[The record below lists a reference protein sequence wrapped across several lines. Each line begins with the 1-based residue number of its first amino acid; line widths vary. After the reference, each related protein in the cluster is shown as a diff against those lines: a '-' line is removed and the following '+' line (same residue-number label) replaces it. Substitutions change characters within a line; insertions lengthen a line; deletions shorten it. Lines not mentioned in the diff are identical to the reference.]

1 MKVAIDVTDLK
12 LGMHVIELDCP
23 WRNTP
28 FLFQGFEIRDEEE
41 IRTLQLYCKRVYV
54 LAADATAAE
63 TARDWQPVENRDLF
77 IEGEIFKLNNHPS
90 ANPARQDL
98 SSFEEEAG
106 RIRDA
111 FIDARLLVQEI
122 MHDIKLGRSLNIPGV
137 KQAVRSLA
145 ESVLR
150 NPDALM
156 CYTHLKHMDEYTAM
170 HNLRVCILTL
180 TFGRHLG
187 LPLDQLEALG
197 LGALLH
203 DIGMIRVPEEIV
215 KKPEALT
222 SEEQAIMRRH
232 IDWGVETLLGTNQ
245 VPAVSIDMVRMHH
258 ERYDG
263 SGYNAGLRGDEIGQ
277 AGMIAAITDHYDA
290 ITSDRA
296 YNQAV
301 TPHHALMR
309 LYEGRNT
316 LFDGALVEKFIQCIG
331 IYPIGTVVRLN
342 SGEVGVVA
350 AINRNYRLKPYV
362 VLALRADR
370 TAFHDTPIVNL
381 ATWHTAEKGAGE
393 IDTILDGASVGVEPG
408 RYLRAAVAF

>member
-12 LGMHVIELDCP
+12 PGMQVVDLDCP
-23 WRNTP
+23 WRHTP

-41 IRTLQLYCKRVYV
+41 IRTLQQYCKRVYV
-54 LAADATAAE
+54 LAADAAAAE
-63 TARDWQPVENRDLF
+63 AARDWQPVENHKLF
-77 IEGEIFKLNNHPS
+77 VEGEILKLNNHPS
-90 ANPARQDL
+90 AKPAREDL
-98 SSFEEEAG
+98 TTFDEEVG

-111 FIDARLLVQEI
+111 FIDTRLLVQEI
-122 MHDIKLGRSLNIPGV
+122 MHDTRLGRSLNIPGV
-137 KQAVRSLA
+137 KRSVRSLT

-156 CYTHLKHMDEYTAM
+156 CYTQIKRKDEDTAM

-180 TFGRHLG
+180 AFGRHLG
-187 LPLDQLEALG
+187 LPLDQIEVLG

-215 KKPEALT
+215 KKPEPLT
-222 SEEQAIMRRH
+222 RQEQEIMRRH
-232 IDWGVETLLGTNQ
+232 VDWGVETLLGTNQ
-245 VPAVSIDMVRMHH
+245 IPAISIDMVRKHH

-263 SGYNAGLRGDEIGQ
+263 GGYNAGLRGDEIGQ
-277 AGMIAAITDHYDA
+277 AGMIAAITDCYDA
-290 ITSDRA
+290 ITNDRPYSRA
-296 YNQAV
+296 M

-316 LFDGALVEKFIQCIG
+316 LFEGALVEKFIQCIG

-350 AINRNYRLKPYV
+350 AINRQQRLKPYV
-362 VLALRADR
+362 VLALRADH
-370 TAFHDTPIVNL
+370 TPFHDTPIVNL
-381 ATWHTAEKGAGE
+381 ATWHTAAKGAGE
-393 IDTILDGASVGVEPG
+393 IDAILDGTSVGVEPG

>member
-12 LGMHVIELDCP
+12 LGMQVVELDCP

-41 IRTLQLYCKRVYV
+41 IRTLQQYCRRVYI
-54 LAADATAAE
+54 LAADAAPDE
-63 TARDWQPVENRDLF
+63 TARDWQPIENRELF
-77 IEGEIFKLNNHPS
+77 VEGEIFKLNNHPS
-90 ANPARQDL
+90 ASPARQDL
-98 SSFEEEAG
+98 ASFEEEAG

-111 FIDARLLVQEI
+111 FIDTRLLVQEI
-122 MHDIKLGRSLNIPGV
+122 MHDTRLGRSLNIPGV

-222 SEEQAIMRRH
+222 REEQEVMRRH
-232 IDWGVETLLGTNQ
+232 VDWGVETLLGTNQ
-245 VPAVSIDMVRMHH
+245 MPAVSMDMVLKHH

-277 AGMIAAITDHYDA
+277 AGMIAAITDYYDA
-290 ITSDRA
+290 ITSDRS
-296 YNQAV
+296 YNRAM
-301 TPHHALMR
+301 TPHHALIR

-316 LFDGALVEKFIQCIG
+316 LFDGTLVEKFIQCIG

-350 AINRNYRLKPYV
+350 AINRNQRLKPYV

-370 TAFHDTPIVNL
+370 TPFHDTPIVNL
-381 ATWHTAEKGAGE
+381 STCHTAANGAGE
-393 IDTILDGASVGVEPG
+393 IDTILDGKSVGVEPG
-408 RYLRAAVAF
+408 RYLRAAVAI